1 MLLQRCEEH
10 SLHLGYRLNPL
21 KCVILA
27 PSSDTQ
33 NYTLYGITIPHETS
47 FSYLGIPIS
56 PGGYLNTQALIQSNT
71 TKALKTM
78 NQMTA
83 IGVNSTGFNKLLS
96 VRFYSQIV
104 RPQLEYGLEISAV
117 KYKDFQKLESCQ
129 NQCLRQIFGG
139 SPRLSVKVMLHLY

>member
-1 MLLQRCEEH
+1 
-10 SLHLGYRLNPL
+10 
-21 KCVILA
+21 
-27 PSSDTQ
+27 
-33 NYTLYGITIPHETS
+33 
-47 FSYLGIPIS
+47 
-56 PGGYLNTQALIQSNT
+56 
-71 TKALKTM
+71 M

-104 RPQLEYGLEISAV
+104 RPQLEYGLAISAV

-139 SPRLSVKVMLHLY
+139 SPRSSVKVMLHLVNQPTMKERTHILQAKFLLRSTNTPEDTLIFRLLPYIRTSSSQSQCLKLFVKLTYKKLSKNAVPIPIPSSFPLVAPN